1 MALKAL
7 FWSVLAVAFVV
18 VVPVVLIW
26 SIVERLR
33 GKGSERR
40 GGGGISSG
48 VGAAMQE
55 LDRLVARP
63 SIEHQVEA
71 EHQTRRRDDDAG
83 GE

>member
-1 MALKAL
+1 MTFTTI
-7 FWSVLAVAFVV
+7 FWSILAFAVVV
-18 VVPVVLIW
+18 VVPIMLLWCMVDH
-26 SIVERLR
+26 LR

-40 GGGGISSG
+40 GGSGISSG

-71 EHQTRRRDDDAG
+71 EHQTRRHEDDAG